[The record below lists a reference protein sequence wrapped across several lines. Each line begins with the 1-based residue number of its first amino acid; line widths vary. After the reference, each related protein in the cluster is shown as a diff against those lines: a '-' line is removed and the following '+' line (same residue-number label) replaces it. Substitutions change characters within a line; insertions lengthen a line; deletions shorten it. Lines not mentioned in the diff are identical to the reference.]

1 MTRIIALLGLSVTW
15 NLGIAQDLVI
25 TNARI
30 IVGTG
35 AVIEQGSIVVSDGRI
50 VSVSEDSPEVQSL
63 QIDARGM
70 TVMPGLIDTHRHDLY
85 ARRRVSSDAEAAVAL
100 EEQTPRNLQTLLA
113 EGFTTIMVPG
123 FPLSPSLEIRR
134 RLKDGELAGPRL
146 LITGP
151 GFITP
156 GDHPAEGPVCRGNP
170 YCAARTATQVSD
182 PSTARLEVRKTA
194 MAGVDGIK
202 TGIDR
207 VVVPDVVMDE
217 SLLAVIVDEAIR
229 LGLPAMIHAETVE
242 DMIRSVELGARHLVH
257 TPYTDLIEGGPGAR
271 VLRDAGAFVTTTVS
285 FSSPQVAEARG
296 GEYLRGD
303 DHDRLLKNIR
313 HLWDEGVVVAFGT
326 DSPGGIRPIVEIEE
340 LGKVLTPSEIVT
352 ALTLNAAVFLGL
364 NDELGT
370 LEAGK
375 VADIVIMDGDPLAD
389 ISYLANVMVVIQA
402 GQVVVDN
409 R

>member
-1 MTRIIALLGLSVTW
+1 
-15 NLGIAQDLVI
+15 
-25 TNARI
+25 
-30 IVGTG
+30 
-35 AVIEQGSIVVSDGRI
+35 
-50 VSVSEDSPEVQSL
+50 
-63 QIDARGM
+63 
-70 TVMPGLIDTHRHDLY
+70 
-85 ARRRVSSDAEAAVAL
+85 
-100 EEQTPRNLQTLLA
+100 
-113 EGFTTIMVPG
+113 
-123 FPLSPSLEIRR
+123 
-134 RLKDGELAGPRL
+134 
-146 LITGP
+146 
-151 GFITP
+151 
-156 GDHPAEGPVCRGNP
+156 
-170 YCAARTATQVSD
+170 
-182 PSTARLEVRKTA
+182 
-194 MAGVDGIK
+194 
-202 TGIDR
+202 
-207 VVVPDVVMDE
+207 
-217 SLLAVIVDEAIR
+217 
-229 LGLPAMIHAETVE
+229 MIHAETVE

-271 VLRDAGAFVTTTVS
+271 VLREAGAFVTTTVS

-402 GQVVVDN
+402 GRVVVDN